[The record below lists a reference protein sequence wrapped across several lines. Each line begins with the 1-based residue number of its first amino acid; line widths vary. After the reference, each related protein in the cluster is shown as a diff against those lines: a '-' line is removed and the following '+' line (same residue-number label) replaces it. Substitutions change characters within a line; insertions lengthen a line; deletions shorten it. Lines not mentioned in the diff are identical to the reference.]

1 MDNINLRKAV
11 RLNCM
16 ECNGEVKGGK
26 KYDCLRRECYLYP
39 WKEGKGVYEFPENI
53 PQEHKDYIKSLKDL
67 VKKPKCNL
75 TDEQKKAF
83 SERMKKA
90 WETRKAN
97 NKLLLCSL

>member
-26 KYDCLRRECYLYP
+26 KHDCLRRECYLYP
-39 WKEGKGVYEFPENI
+39 WKEGKGVYEFPESI

-97 NKLLLCSL
+97 NK